1 MVRKEIIDDSP
12 KSCADTDTNEQET
25 VFSDAKSSSDNVN
38 DRERLEN
45 YRASQMKPTVQ
56 TRDMYSRR

>member
-1 MVRKEIIDDSP
+1 MAREEIIDDSP
-12 KSCADTDTNEQET
+12 KSCANTDTNEQQT
-25 VFSDAKSSSDNVN
+25 VFRDAESSPDNVD

-45 YRASQMKPTVQ
+45 YRASQIKIIVQ